1 MRDERPSAT
10 ATWVA
15 LCRGL
20 GTCLPEDAQLCA
32 DPYGLAFGGTAV
44 RMLGEI
50 APRVALLRAIVRL
63 RRGPFYR
70 LALWLQM
77 RTRVIDDVLLDF
89 VERGGRQIVILGAG
103 FDCRGARFAKRL
115 EGSVV
120 YEVDHPATQAK
131 KR

>member
-1 MRDERPSAT
+1 MQEETPSFT

-20 GTCLPEDAQLCA
+20 GACLPEDAQLCR

-44 RMLGEI
+44 RILGEI
-50 APRVALLRAIVRL
+50 APKVAPLRAIVRL

-70 LALWLQM
+70 LTLWLQM
-77 RTRVIDDVLLDF
+77 RTRVIDDVMLDF

-103 FDCRGARFAKRL
+103 FDCRAERFAK
-115 EGSVV
+115 
-120 YEVDHPATQAK
+120 
-131 KR
+131 